1 MRGDLL
7 FPFQWRRLAPSSVS
21 RLMSS
26 FQPRPEGGGE
36 RKREEGGGERKK
48 RRGGRKEEERRGGRR
63 KVEQKHHG
71 RHTRLFIAGQR
82 GREREEEDRQELTTY
97 H

>member
-7 FPFQWRRLAPSSVS
+7 FPFQWRRLAPFSVS

-48 RRGGRKEEERRGGRR
+48 RRGRRR

>member
-1 MRGDLL
+1 MSAG
-7 FPFQWRRLAPSSVS
+7 WRVGLGVRYFLGNFFGNCENLKVK
-21 RLMSS
+21 RK
-26 FQPRPEGGGE
+26 G
-36 RKREEGGGERKK
+36 KREEEG
-48 RRGGRKEEERRGGRR
+48 RGRGGRR
-63 KVEQKHHG
+63 EVEQKHHG